1 MQKSGSLPRNTS
13 TSNSNII
20 NTTSPLRVITP
31 QRRLGLCSQIATGGQ
46 HSSPIVFPE
55 KRRQSR
61 RTTTITNNLSGVPTP
76 ADDPVKPKTFEHRI
90 DIGLGGPAAS
100 AAAAGGDEK
109 SDLLGYVVFSGK
121 LVWDKRK
128 TSNNNATD
136 VQQTSNTDVTG
147 QVAIDAKLTSRAL
160 VWGSHM
166 LALDDVISVSSFF
179 HAHCMLPTRKT
190 KNVSF
195 HIWPLSCRTQ
205 ILLFFVSLTGFL

>member
-1 MQKSGSLPRNTS
+1 M
-13 TSNSNII
+13 
-20 NTTSPLRVITP
+20 
-31 QRRLGLCSQIATGGQ
+31 
-46 HSSPIVFPE
+46 
-55 KRRQSR
+55 
-61 RTTTITNNLSGVPTP
+61 
-76 ADDPVKPKTFEHRI
+76 
-90 DIGLGGPAAS
+90 AAS

-121 LVWDKRK
+121 LIWDKRK

-147 QVAIDAKLTSRAL
+147 QVAVDAKLKLISRAL
-160 VWGSHM
+160 VWGSYM
-166 LALDDVISVSSFF
+166 LALDDAISVSSFF